1 MNLRPPSAPPILYG
15 AYALAGLSLIWS
27 GYAITDLMH
36 SGKFGLSVAIAGD
49 IGWLTVLWAEH
60 RGVTVRLR
68 EDKTVDPAIVGW
80 IIALGVAVLLVL
92 HGREENSTAQAIAGP
107 FVVLIAKAVWSFAL
121 ASLRD
126 PAALTAEQEAEINNV
141 IRDSEYRARLHHAQ
155 LDGFDREAEAR
166 IARIHAEARVTLA
179 RDDADFEIGLQRLEK
194 RAAIERNTPLA
205 IAGAQPAEPPAEPL
219 AQVGTQQ
226 LSESFPAPG
235 NMLVSTTE
243 PSAQQAEPFG
253 FSAHASTQSAQRME
267 AIEKVAELLAQDPGL
282 TAAQVEERLSVSPAT
297 AKRYLREARAPR
309 GGTK

>member
-1 MNLRPPSAPPILYG
+1 MNLRPPNAPSILYG

-36 SGKFGLSVAIAGD
+36 SGKFGLSVALAGD
-49 IGWLTVLWAEH
+49 IGWLTIMWAEH
-60 RGVTVRLR
+60 KRRGGIPVMAAGWVI
-68 EDKTVDPAIVGW
+68 AVGV
-80 IIALGVAVLLVL
+80 GFLLVL
-92 HGREENSTAQAIAGP
+92 HGIEEQSVPQAIAGP
-107 FVVLIAKAVWSFAL
+107 FVVLVAKGVATVAL
-121 ASLRD
+121 LVTRD
-126 PAALTAEQEAEINNV
+126 PAALTAEQEAEIHSV
-141 IRDSEYRARLHHAQ
+141 MRDSEYEARLHAARLSR
-155 LDGFDREAEAR
+155 LDQAADAE
-166 IARIHAEARVTLA
+166 IARIHAEARIRLA

>member
-36 SGKFGLSVAIAGD
+36 SGKFGLSVALAGD
-49 IGWLTVLWAEH
+49 IGWLTIMWAEH
-60 RGVTVRLR
+60 KRRGGIPVMAAGWVI
-68 EDKTVDPAIVGW
+68 AVGV
-80 IIALGVAVLLVL
+80 GFLLVL
-92 HGREENSTAQAIAGP
+92 HGIEEQSVPQAIAGP
-107 FVVLIAKAVWSFAL
+107 FVVLVAKGVATVAL
-121 ASLRD
+121 LVTRD
-126 PAALTAEQEAEINNV
+126 PAALTAEQEAEIHSV
-141 IRDSEYRARLHHAQ
+141 MRDSEYEARLHAARLSR
-155 LDGFDREAEAR
+155 LDQAADAE
-166 IARIHAEARVTLA
+166 IARIHAEARIRLA